1 MRCQNQTVPSQVVE
15 FLEVALEENAEM
27 RDTNSLLTSK
37 PIMSIDNACIQSIYI
52 LLCCIQVFVGL
63 KRCPFIG
70 CMGESIFEIE
80 IEFLDKTKLN
90 INH

>member
-1 MRCQNQTVPSQVVE
+1 
-15 FLEVALEENAEM
+15 
-27 RDTNSLLTSK
+27 
-37 PIMSIDNACIQSIYI
+37 MSIDNACIQSIYI

>member
-27 RDTNSLLTSK
+27 RDTNSLLISK

-52 LLCCIQVFVGL
+52 LLCCIQVFVG
-63 KRCPFIG
+63 PFIG